1 MATNNTNAART
12 ITNSQD
18 GGDLTTSDVQTIEF
32 TEGGELLSQTTET
45 VGEQTV
51 VSSTYTPDV
60 TVRKENGV
68 VRATI
73 TQK

>member
-1 MATNNTNAART
+1 MATNINATRT

-18 GGDLTTSDVQTIEF
+18 GGDLTTSDVQTVEF
-32 TEGGELLSQTTET
+32 TEGGELLSEITET
-45 VGEQTV
+45 VGSQTV
-51 VSSTYTPDV
+51 IKREYSSDV
-60 TVRKENGV
+60 TVRKENGE

>member
-1 MATNNTNAART
+1 MATNINATRT
-12 ITNSQD
+12 ITNTAD
-18 GGDLTTSDVQTIEF
+18 GGNLTASDVQSMEF
-32 TEGGELLSQTTET
+32 TEGGELVSQTTET
-45 VGEQTV
+45 VGGQTV